1 MLPRGPQ
8 PGGPGGTP
16 GTNQAPP
23 PEVDLETIRT
33 ATSIRTYPNGDLN
46 LNPVGLM
53 LGWEAYELYRRG
65 GAQAAY
71 QEARRRV
78 LAHWHLLQTRHGMED
93 WELTWIS
100 PALGVRETH
109 RLVARYVL
117 REGDCRAGLAA
128 QEASG
133 TERRGGHR
141 RPRPGLSRGRA
152 VGEPRAGR
160 AVRDPLPLPPGGEL
174 DNLLSACRGAGF
186 SAVAA
191 TSCRLSRTMMT
202 LGQAAGTA
210 AALFGQDVTRFD
222 PQALRRALRQ
232 DGVALS
238 LAEGYL
244 DAIKSGHPHPPTPS
258 RERGLGGEGLSP

>member
-1 MLPRGPQ
+1 M
-8 PGGPGGTP
+8 
-16 GTNQAPP
+16 
-23 PEVDLETIRT
+23 
-33 ATSIRTYPNGDLN
+33 
-46 LNPVGLM
+46 
-53 LGWEAYELYRRG
+53 
-65 GAQAAY
+65 
-71 QEARRRV
+71 
-78 LAHWHLLQTRHGMED
+78 LAHWHLLQTRHGMEG

-100 PALGVRETH
+100 PALGVRESH

-117 REGDCRAGLAA
+117 REDDCRAGLAA

-133 TERRGGHR
+133 TEDVVAIADHALDFHGAGQWENRELEGPYGIPFRC
-141 RPRPGLSRGRA
+141 LLA
-152 VGEPRAGR
+152 V
-160 AVRDPLPLPPGGEL
+160 EL
-174 DNLLSACRGAGF
+174 DNLLVACRGAGF

-222 PQALRRALRQ
+222 PQALRQALRQ

-244 DAIKSGHPHPPTPS
+244 DAMALAAPGVGAGAARGGRGAGGRSSTTRWEWLSCSCTVIPPSTTRACPVTNEPS
-258 RERGLGGEGLSP
+258 SEARKRAPLAMSWGVPQRRRG